1 MKKLLILI
9 MAALP
14 MLAMAQTNVK
24 VDSVGKLSSQLGD
37 QKYKI
42 ADLKIS
48 GALNGNDLKLLKDI
62 VTRTMVDKKNPG
74 ECLVTSIDLSGV
86 TIVESNEGLKT
97 QANELP
103 KGLFS
108 GAKKLTKAVL
118 PTSIKTISEECF
130 CGC

>member
-48 GALNGNDLKLLKDI
+48 GALNGNDIGYCHPYKG
-62 VTRTMVDKKNPG
+62 RQ
-74 ECLVTSIDLSGV
+74 E
-86 TIVESNEGLKT
+86 ESRRVSCHIHRPLWRDDRRE
-97 QANELP
+97 Q
-103 KGLFS
+103 
-108 GAKKLTKAVL
+108 
-118 PTSIKTISEECF
+118 
-130 CGC
+130 